1 MFIGKGQGLK
11 LEGIFE
17 DARQT
22 GNNEWGQVPVEA
34 AEDMI
39 RAPWHRRGAALQGA
53 EKREERPP
61 EEAEGVGVGGQRT
74 HMGGPLFF
82 HLKEG
87 QWEAGVLRKE
97 TKFRVTVLMKNVFGH
112 GPWMKSLFSCNKA
125 QLASRVCDFLQARQ
139 GNLAQAYTEQREG
152 PRKPHRDIDKQL
164 GSEDRCVFNPWLCH
178 CLIMKSCLVST
189 LRHICKKGNITS
201 SNRFGCRMRMWSQL

>member
-1 MFIGKGQGLK
+1 MRDKQGIMNEGRSQWRPQRTWSGLPDTEEAQLCREQRRGRK
-11 LEGIFE
+11 DRLRKQRAWELEGRELTWE
-17 DARQT
+17 D
-22 GNNEWGQVPVEA
+22 
-34 AEDMI
+34 
-39 RAPWHRRGAALQGA
+39 LY
-53 EKREERPP
+53 
-61 EEAEGVGVGGQRT
+61 
-74 HMGGPLFF
+74 FF

-112 GPWMKSLFSCNKA
+112 GTWMKSLFSCNKA

-201 SNRFGCRMRMWSQL
+201 SNRFGCRMRMWSHL